1 MQLNRRMQMFR
12 GQGGNISD
20 SMLKQ
25 LGIDRQ
31 VLQELIDEQAMLA
44 EANRLNLSVRDA
56 EVRAQILNF
65 PAFQENGQF
74 IGEDRYRALLKMQR
88 PPLTPAD
95 FEEAIR
101 KDLLREKLQAAVTGW
116 VAGSITEA
124 DVEEEYRRRNEKVKL
139 EVVSFQ
145 ADAFKAG
152 LTASDAE
159 IASHFDANKERYRIG
174 EKRKV
179 RYVLIDTQALRQT
192 INPAPA
198 EIEQA
203 YQANIQQYSNPEQV
217 RASHILLKTEGKDE
231 KGVEEV
237 KKKAEDLLKQVKAGG
252 DFAALAK
259 QHSEDEGSKVNG
271 GDLNFFGKG
280 QMVPEFDA
288 AAFSMQ
294 PGQISDLV
302 KTQFGFHIIKLVEKR
317 PAGQRPLA
325 EVRNEIIERL
335 KWERAQARSTEI
347 STKVTSE
354 LKSPADFD
362 RVAKANGLVTKE
374 SGFFLR
380 DEPIADLGPSPQ
392 VASEAFTLKDGAVSE
407 PLRTAQGFVFVTV
420 TGKQPSALP
429 VLDAVKE
436 RVRNDI
442 IQKKAVDAA
451 KAAAAGLAP
460 TLKSAANFAA
470 AAKTAGRELKTTELI
485 SRGAVIPDA
494 GASPA
499 VDKAVFA
506 LAAGAVSDP
515 IVTDT
520 GAVIVKVVERND
532 VKPAEMTTAK
542 DGLKREMISE
552 RQNRFFSSYMTKAK
566 EKLRIETYPETLA
579 RVLG

>member
-1 MQLNRRMQMFR
+1 MPGEAVAKVEGQAITVRDYTMQLNRRMQMFR

-203 YQANIQQYSNPEQV
+203 YQANIQQVLES
-217 RASHILLKTEGKDE
+217 RAGACVAHP
-231 KGVEEV
+231 
-237 KKKAEDLLKQVKAGG
+237 AEDR
-252 DFAALAK
+252 
-259 QHSEDEGSKVNG
+259 
-271 GDLNFFGKG
+271 G
-280 QMVPEFDA
+280 Q
-288 AAFSMQ
+288 
-294 PGQISDLV
+294 G
-302 KTQFGFHIIKLVEKR
+302 
-317 PAGQRPLA
+317 
-325 EVRNEIIERL
+325 
-335 KWERAQARSTEI
+335 
-347 STKVTSE
+347 
-354 LKSPADFD
+354 
-362 RVAKANGLVTKE
+362 
-374 SGFFLR
+374 
-380 DEPIADLGPSPQ
+380 
-392 VASEAFTLKDGAVSE
+392 
-407 PLRTAQGFVFVTV
+407 
-420 TGKQPSALP
+420 
-429 VLDAVKE
+429 
-436 RVRNDI
+436 
-442 IQKKAVDAA
+442 
-451 KAAAAGLAP
+451 
-460 TLKSAANFAA
+460 
-470 AAKTAGRELKTTELI
+470 
-485 SRGAVIPDA
+485 
-494 GASPA
+494 
-499 VDKAVFA
+499 
-506 LAAGAVSDP
+506 
-515 IVTDT
+515 
-520 GAVIVKVVERND
+520 
-532 VKPAEMTTAK
+532 
-542 DGLKREMISE
+542 
-552 RQNRFFSSYMTKAK
+552 
-566 EKLRIETYPETLA
+566 
-579 RVLG
+579 